1 MAELDVRDPAVLGD
15 VEFDQELTLDAPIA
29 GLPRIDPV
37 GLDPLPDLVEVV
49 LVLRLRSVERNRLAL
64 HAAAAASRGPPA
76 PAGLPTHGVERARH
90 RDLGRRGRGGPG
102 PLARGRLRVG
112 GGRPGRPRP
121 GPWVGAPPP
130 P

>member
-49 LVLRLRSVERNRLAL
+49 LVFRLRGVERNRLAL
-64 HAAAAASRGPPA
+64 HPPA
-76 PAGLPTHGVERARH
+76 AGSRHPPPPAGLPTHSAERVRPLY
-90 RDLGRRGRGGPG
+90 LGRRRRGV
-102 PLARGRLRVG
+102 R
-112 GGRPGRPRP
+112 
-121 GPWVGAPPP
+121 
-130 P
+130 